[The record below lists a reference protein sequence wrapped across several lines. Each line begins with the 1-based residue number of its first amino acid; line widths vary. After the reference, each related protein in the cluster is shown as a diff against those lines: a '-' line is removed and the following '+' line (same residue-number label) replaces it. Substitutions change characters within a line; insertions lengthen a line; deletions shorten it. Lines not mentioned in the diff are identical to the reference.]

1 MRELNKKKPT
11 VSNASLKDLPFNR
24 IFSDFVMFDKT
35 LQSFFSKLILFYYI
49 IMDNLVYEESM
60 TAEQTSS
67 EFISKKWMFVND
79 NNVGNYSNQVVIDTT
94 PLTNAGAYV
103 GWNEGYILMPLV
115 VQLTSTLPANL
126 PTTAGAAGFSY
137 PTGSQSWAFKNGF
150 WQMIHS
156 MSVEFNN
163 GNAVSQ
169 YPFLNVFASFKAQTS
184 FSDADVF
191 NHGDGIGFYMD
202 NAESFTYQSNSTP
215 TTSANYSATSAGD
228 GVGLCNNK
236 SFPEPSFTSPYYVA
250 TGAIGAAT
258 VIPTIQ
264 QAGLTQSTDN
274 QGIFNTTGGTSVK
287 TQGKTYPNSDTEYNA
302 GMRQRQKAINR
313 DYNQNTSVPLN
324 GNYSYTGQ
332 EQLMPISSL
341 QQVWATGAVQQN
353 VVGLKAWNIYAKLR
367 LKDLSDFFHKVP
379 LLKGATMRFIMN
391 TNQAITTFVVGNGAN
406 TAPLSNIGTTTT
418 VAPVV
423 PTTLNTLTSI
433 PTLNPLI
440 YTTAVNVIGGM
451 TNPLMVASNAIG
463 QGSGSLTAGTYQL
476 SVSIVKCN
484 FTDQGAFSGL
494 ANTALQSCRLY
505 APLYKFDPVCESR
518 YLSQKTKTIT
528 YKDVVS
534 YQFTSI
540 PSQNNFNV
548 LVSQGMKNICSVLT
562 VPYIASGQN
571 GINPSTGAFWNN
583 GLLSSKPSTLLSPFS
598 TSGATPDPVI
608 LNNFN
613 VQIDGVNQFLQ
624 DEMYD
629 FEAFKHQLIASNQ
642 LNGNLTTGLTS
653 GLINE
658 KMFSY
663 LYRYY
668 YTNCE
673 RELPTVKGKERSIQV
688 KGRNLC
694 SLPIDL
700 LIFVEYEREMV
711 IDIATGQRVG

>member
-1 MRELNKKKPT
+1 
-11 VSNASLKDLPFNR
+11 
-24 IFSDFVMFDKT
+24 
-35 LQSFFSKLILFYYI
+35 
-49 IMDNLVYEESM
+49 MDNLVYEESM
-60 TAEQTSS
+60 TTEQTSS

-94 PLTNAGAYV
+94 PLANAGAYV
-103 GWNEGYILMPLV
+103 GWNEAYILMPLV
-115 VQLTSTLPANL
+115 VQLTGTPANL
-126 PTTAGAAGFSY
+126 PVGDTPTY

-169 YPFLNVFASFKAQTS
+169 YPFLNVFSSFKAQTS

-202 NAESFTYQSNSTP
+202 NAESFTYQSAPQPQTP
-215 TTSANYSATSAGD
+215 ASYLATSAGD

-236 SFPEPSFTSPYYVA
+236 SFAEPSFVNPFYVSP
-250 TGAIGAAT
+250 TNIT
-258 VIPTIQ
+258 PTDTNITLTNA
-264 QAGLTQSTDN
+264 QALSFATDN
-274 QGIFNTTGGTSVK
+274 QGLINNTAGQYIANGVRYA
-287 TQGKTYPNSDTEYNA
+287 GKTYPNSDTEYNE
-302 GMRQRQKAINR
+302 GMRQRQKSVCR
-313 DYNQNTSVPLN
+313 DYTLTSANTVTTE
-324 GNYSYTGQ
+324 NYSYMGQ

-341 QQVWATGAVQQN
+341 QQVWATGAIRN
-353 VVGLKAWNIYAKLR
+353 TTAGLRAWNIYAKLR

-391 TNQAITTFVVGNGAN
+391 TNQAITSFTAISGLNNSAGINIGNTTLPDTILVN
-406 TAPLSNIGTTTT
+406 PTAPS
-418 VAPVV
+418 A
-423 PTTLNTLTSI
+423 
-433 PTLNPLI
+433 NPLL
-440 YTTAVNVIGGM
+440 YTTAVNVVGGM
-451 TNPLMVASNAIG
+451 TNPMMLASNAIG
-463 QGSGSLTAGTYQL
+463 QGCSSLGQGTYQL

-484 FTDQGAFSGL
+484 FTDQGAYSGL

-505 APLYKFDPVCESR
+505 APLYKFDPICETR
-518 YLSQKTKTIT
+518 YLSQKTKKIT

-548 LVSQGMKNICSVLT
+548 LVSQGLKNICSVLT
-562 VPYIASGQN
+562 VPLLASGSN
-571 GINPSTGAFWNN
+571 GINPTTGALW
-583 GLLSSKPSTLLSPFS
+583 GSSLGYATITSNPSTLLSPF
-598 TSGATPDPVI
+598 TTTGATPDPII
-608 LNNFN
+608 LNNYN

-668 YTNCE
+668 YANCE

-700 LIFVEYEREMV
+700 LIFVEYEREMM

>member
-1 MRELNKKKPT
+1 
-11 VSNASLKDLPFNR
+11 
-24 IFSDFVMFDKT
+24 
-35 LQSFFSKLILFYYI
+35 
-49 IMDNLVYEESM
+49 MDTLVYEESM

-67 EFISKKWMFVND
+67 EFISKKWAFVND
-79 NNVGNYSNQVVIDTT
+79 NNVGNYSNQVVLDTT
-94 PLTNAGAYV
+94 SLANSGQYV
-103 GWNEGYILMPLV
+103 GWNESYILMPLV
-115 VQLTSTLPANL
+115 VQLTASTPANL
-126 PTTAGAAGFSY
+126 PTVADQPSVY

-163 GNAVSQ
+163 GNAVAQ

-191 NHGDGIGFYMD
+191 NHGDGIGFFMD
-202 NAESFTYQSNSTP
+202 NAESFTYQSNATP
-215 TTSANYSATSAGD
+215 TNPANYQATSAGD

-236 SFPEPSFTSPYYVA
+236 SFPEPSITNPYYVGISA
-250 TGAIGAAT
+250 VGNAT
-258 VIPTIQ
+258 VLPNVRQ
-264 QAGLTQSTDN
+264 NSLTYGVDN
-274 QGIFNTTGGTSVK
+274 QGQFQATSGNTNVRF
-287 TQGKTYPNSDTEYNA
+287 QGKTYPNSDTEFNF
-302 GMRQRQKAINR
+302 GMRKRQISVCR
-313 DYNQNTSVPLN
+313 DYNQTGGATAN
-324 GNYSYTGQ
+324 NYSYTGQ
-332 EQLMPISSL
+332 EQLMPITSL
-341 QQVWATGAVQQN
+341 QQVWATGAIQN
-353 VVGLKAWNIYAKLR
+353 STQGLRAWNIYAKLR

-379 LLKGATMRFIMN
+379 LLKGSTMRFIMN
-391 TNQAITTFVVGNGAN
+391 TNQAITSF
-406 TAPLSNIGTTTT
+406 T
-418 VAPVV
+418 VANGQSTTSLGAIGATVTTPVTN
-423 PTTLNTLTSI
+423 PATAQTTLNTTTVL
-433 PTLNPLI
+433 PTTNPLI
-440 YTTAVNVIGGM
+440 YTNSVNVVGGM
-451 TNPLMVASNAIG
+451 TNPLMIASNAIG
-463 QGSGSLTAGTYQL
+463 QGSSSLTNGTYQL

-484 FTDQGAFSGL
+484 FTDQGAYSGL

-505 APLYKFDPVCESR
+505 APLYRFTPECER
-518 YLSQKTKTIT
+518 HYLSTKTKKIT

-562 VPYIASGQN
+562 VPYIASGSN
-571 GINPSTGAFWNN
+571 GLNPTTGTFWNN
-583 GLLSSKPSTLLSPFS
+583 GALTSKPSTLLSPFS

-613 VQIDGVNQFLQ
+613 VQIAGVNQFLQ

-629 FEAFKHQLIASNQ
+629 FEAFKHQLSASNQ

-668 YTNCE
+668 YANCE
-673 RELPTVKGKERSIQV
+673 RELPTVKSQERSIQV

-700 LIFVEYEREMV
+700 LIFVEFEREMI
-711 IDIATGQRVG
+711 IDIETGQRVG

>member
-1 MRELNKKKPT
+1 
-11 VSNASLKDLPFNR
+11 
-24 IFSDFVMFDKT
+24 
-35 LQSFFSKLILFYYI
+35 
-49 IMDNLVYEESM
+49 MDNLVYEESM

-94 PLTNAGAYV
+94 PLANAGAYV
-103 GWNEGYILMPLV
+103 GWNEAYILMPLV
-115 VQLTSTLPANL
+115 VQLTASTPADLPVGTT
-126 PTTAGAAGFSY
+126 PTY
-137 PTGSQSWAFKNGF
+137 PAGSQSWAFKNGF

-169 YPFLNVFASFKAQTS
+169 FPFLNVFASFKAQTS
-184 FSDADVF
+184 FSEADVF

-202 NAESFTYQSNSTP
+202 NSESFTYQSAPQPQSFT
-215 TTSANYSATSAGD
+215 AYSATSAGD

-236 SFPEPSFTSPYYVA
+236 SFPEPSFVNSTYVSPTNV
-250 TGAIGAAT
+250 TGVNLAT
-258 VIPTIQ
+258 VASPRLEY
-264 QAGLTQSTDN
+264 GTDN
-274 QGIFNTTGGTSVK
+274 QGLINNTGGQYIANGVRYA
-287 TQGKTYPNSDTEYNA
+287 GKTYPNSDTEYNM
-302 GMRQRQKAINR
+302 GMRQRQKSVCR
-313 DYNQNTSVPLN
+313 DYNQTLADVL
-324 GNYSYTGQ
+324 GNENFSYTGQ

-341 QQVWATGAVQQN
+341 QQVWATGAIANTTQ
-353 VVGLKAWNIYAKLR
+353 GLRAWNIYAKLR

-391 TNQAITTFVVGNGAN
+391 TNQAITSFSVFSGTN
-406 TAPLSNIGTTTT
+406 TSPPVNIGNTTT
-418 VAPVV
+418 
-423 PTTLNTLTSI
+423 PTPLFTNVSSPSSNPI
-433 PTLNPLI
+433 IFPTN
-440 YTTAVNVIGGM
+440 VNVVGGM
-451 TNPLMVASNAIG
+451 TNPLMIASNAIG
-463 QGSGSLTAGTYQL
+463 QGCNSLAQGTYQL

-484 FTDQGAFSGL
+484 FTSQGAYSGL

-505 APLYKFDPVCESR
+505 APLYKFDPMCEAR
-518 YLSQKTKTIT
+518 YLSQKTKKIT

-548 LVSQGMKNICSVLT
+548 LVSQGLKNICSVLT
-562 VPYIASGQN
+562 VPLIASGSN
-571 GINPSTGAFWNN
+571 GINPSTGAFWGS
-583 GLLSSKPSTLLSPFS
+583 GLGYSTITSNPSTLLSPF
-598 TSGATPDPVI
+598 TTTGATPDPII
-608 LNNFN
+608 LNNYN
-613 VQIDGVNQFLQ
+613 VQIAGVNQFLQ

-668 YTNCE
+668 YANCE
-673 RELPTVKGKERSIQV
+673 RELPTVKSQERSIQV

-700 LIFVEYEREMV
+700 LVFVEYEREMM
-711 IDIATGQRVG
+711 IDIETGQRVG